1 MATRQSVRRST
12 SQVQLRRRP
21 PVAGLIDPAIPALR
35 LVKAP
40 KMAPPKPGDWKRFG
54 LFDSASVRMVA
65 GLLLVSIPTS
75 ILLGYLMSR
84 WNTQTLI
91 DQVQIRSEVAAE
103 SASNRTSMW
112 VAERR
117 AELRQLAL

>member
-1 MATRQSVRRST
+1 MATMHREARST

-21 PVAGLIDPAIPALR
+21 PVPGRIDSSIPALR

-40 KMAPPKPGDWKRFG
+40 RMAPLAPHGWRRVG
-54 LFDSASVRMVA
+54 SLDSASVRIVA

-75 ILLGYLMSR
+75 ILLGILMSR
-84 WNTQTLI
+84 WNTQALI

-103 SASNRTSMW
+103 SASDRTSIW
-112 VAERR
+112 V
-117 AELRQLAL
+117 